1 MLRNSLRR
9 CLIRHKAPENTR
21 VYIIAMPKTISSF
34 VVRKDDYYT
43 ICISDALTPEG
54 RIIAYNHEV
63 DHIFNGDFDS
73 DEPTGLLEIRAHKRD
88 KEG

>member
-1 MLRNSLRR
+1 
-9 CLIRHKAPENTR
+9 
-21 VYIIAMPKTISSF
+21 MPKTISSF

-63 DHIFNGDFDS
+63 DHINNGDFDS
-73 DEPTGLLEIRAHKRD
+73 NDPTGLIEIRAHRRE
-88 KEG
+88 KEEWT